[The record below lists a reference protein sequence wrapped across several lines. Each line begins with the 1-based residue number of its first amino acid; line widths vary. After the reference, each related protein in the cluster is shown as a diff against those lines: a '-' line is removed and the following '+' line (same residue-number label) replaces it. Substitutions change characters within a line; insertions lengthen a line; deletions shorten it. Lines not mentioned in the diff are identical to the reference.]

1 MGQSATRL
9 FGTRERTRLTMVGPG
24 QSKRV
29 TDDILHALALGEVV
43 TSTVTIGLDIAELEG
58 REVALKSWGL
68 GGSDA
73 LMHGRNGLFAHLYAG
88 TRGLIF
94 VLDCQTAAKIRREN
108 GSDCSADFGYL
119 LRNVLNKYDEELRY
133 VPLLVYADG
142 CGPPGAGDAW
152 SSDQIADELRLS
164 ERHSSAPWRVQS
176 VCSSSGTGVKEGFEW
191 LMATIHERGN

>member
-1 MGQSATRL
+1 
-9 FGTRERTRLTMVGPG
+9 MVGPG
-24 QSKRV
+24 YQK
-29 TDDILHALALGEVV
+29 THNADILHTLALGEIV
-43 TSTVTIGLDIAELEG
+43 TSEVTIGLKITEVEG
-58 REVALKSWGL
+58 RDVALMSWGL

-73 LMHGRNGLFAHLYAG
+73 MMHHRNGLFAHLYAG

-94 VLDCQTAAKIRREN
+94 VLDCQTAAEFRRQH
-108 GSDCSADFGYL
+108 GAASSVDFGYL
-119 LRNVLNKYDEELRY
+119 LTNVLNKYDEELRY

-142 CGPPGAGDAW
+142 CGQPGAGDAW